1 LAVVVDGC
9 VGPELVVV
17 KPDNPQPRLIS
28 QAVER
33 IRAGD
38 VVVYP
43 TDAAYAIG
51 CQIGNKNAME
61 RIAQIRGLGAKH
73 QYAIICADLSD
84 IATYAKVDNA
94 MYRLL
99 KANTPAVTTYIL
111 PATSEVPRRL
121 MHPKKKTIGLRVP
134 SNPVCQMLLK
144 ELGEPLLTSTLIL
157 PGQDAPMDD
166 PYDIEQLLEKR
177 IDVFIDSGLGTLTT
191 TSIVD
196 LSGVNPEIVRRGVGD
211 VSAFE

>member
-1 LAVVVDGC
+1 MLHLHIH
-9 VGPELVVV
+9 PE
-17 KPDNPQPRLIS
+17 NPQARLIT

-51 CQIGNKNAME
+51 CQIGNKSAME
-61 RIAQIRGLGAKH
+61 RIAQIRGLGPKH
-73 QYAIICADLSD
+73 QYAIMCCDLSD

-99 KANTPAVTTYIL
+99 KNNTPAVTTFIL
-111 PATSEVPRRL
+111 PATSEVPKRL
-121 MHPKKKTIGLRVP
+121 MHPKKKTIGLRIP
-134 SNPVCQMLLK
+134 SNPVAQALLK

-157 PGQDAPMDD
+157 PDQKDPLDD
-166 PYDIEQLLEKR
+166 PFDIENQLGKR
-177 IDVFIDSGLGTLTT
+177 IDVFIDSGFGTLST

-196 LSGVNPEIVRRGVGD
+196 LSGETPEVVRRGVGD

>member
-1 LAVVVDGC
+1 MLHLHIH
-9 VGPELVVV
+9 PE
-17 KPDNPQPRLIS
+17 NPQPRLIQ

-51 CQIGNKNAME
+51 CQIGNKSAME
-61 RIAQIRGLGAKH
+61 RIAQIRALGAKH
-73 QYAIICADLSD
+73 QYAIVCSDLSD
-84 IATYAKVDNA
+84 IATYAKVDNST
-94 MYRLL
+94 YRLL
-99 KANTPAVTTYIL
+99 KNNTPAVSTFIL

-121 MHPKKKTIGLRVP
+121 MHPKKKTIGLRIP
-134 SNPVCQMLLK
+134 TNPICQSLLK

-157 PGQDAPMDD
+157 PGQTDPLND
-166 PYDIEQLLEKR
+166 PYDIEMQLGKR
-177 IDVFIDSGLGTLTT
+177 IDVFVDGGFGGLHT
-191 TSIVD
+191 TSIID
-196 LSGVNPEIVRRGVGD
+196 LSGEQAVVVRRGLGD

>member
-1 LAVVVDGC
+1 MLHLRVH
-9 VGPELVVV
+9 
-17 KPDNPQPRLIS
+17 PDNPQARLIS

-51 CQIGNKNAME
+51 CQIGNKHAME
-61 RIAQIRGLGAKH
+61 RIAQTRGLGPKH
-73 QYAIICADLSD
+73 QYAILCCDLSD

-94 MYRLL
+94 VYRLL
-99 KANTPAVTTYIL
+99 KNNTPAVTTFIL
-111 PATSEVPRRL
+111 PATSEVPKRL
-121 MHPKKKTIGLRVP
+121 MHPKKKTIGLRIP
-134 SNPVCQMLLK
+134 SNPVCQMLLQ

-157 PGQDAPMDD
+157 PDQTDPMDD
-166 PYDIEQLLEKR
+166 PYEIEMQLGKR
-177 IDVFIDSGLGTLTT
+177 IDVFIDSGLGTLST

-196 LSGVNPEIVRRGVGD
+196 LSGDQPEVIRRGVGD

>member
-1 LAVVVDGC
+1 MLHLHIH
-9 VGPELVVV
+9 PE
-17 KPDNPQPRLIS
+17 NPQARLIT

-33 IRAGD
+33 IRAGE

-51 CQIGNKNAME
+51 CQIGNKSAME
-61 RIAQIRGLGAKH
+61 RIAQIRGLGPKH
-73 QYAIICADLSD
+73 QYAIMCCDLSD

-99 KANTPAVTTYIL
+99 KNNTPAITTFIL
-111 PATSEVPRRL
+111 PATSEVPKRL
-121 MHPKKKTIGLRVP
+121 MHPKKKTIGLRIP
-134 SNPVCQMLLK
+134 TNPICQALLQ
-144 ELGEPLLTSTLIL
+144 ELGEPILTSTLIL
-157 PGQDAPMDD
+157 PGQEDPLDD
-166 PYDIEQLLEKR
+166 PYDIENQLSKR
-177 IDVFIDSGLGTLTT
+177 IDVFIDGGFGTLTT

-196 LSGVNPEIVRRGVGD
+196 LSGNHPEVVRQGAGD

>member
-1 LAVVVDGC
+1 MLHLHIH
-9 VGPELVVV
+9 PE
-17 KPDNPQPRLIS
+17 NPQARLIT

-51 CQIGNKNAME
+51 CQIGNKSAME
-61 RIAQIRGLGAKH
+61 RIAQIRGLGPKH
-73 QYAIICADLSD
+73 QYAIMCCDLSD

-99 KANTPAVTTYIL
+99 KANTPAITTFIL
-111 PATSEVPRRL
+111 PATSEVPKRL
-121 MHPKKKTIGLRVP
+121 MHPKKKTIGLRIP
-134 SNPVCQMLLK
+134 SNPVAQALLQ

-157 PGQDAPMDD
+157 PDQKDPLDD
-166 PYDIEQLLEKR
+166 PYDIENQLGKR
-177 IDVFIDSGLGTLTT
+177 IDVFIDSGFGTLST

-196 LSGVNPEIVRRGVGD
+196 LSGENPVIVRRGIGD

>member
-1 LAVVVDGC
+1 MLHLRVH
-9 VGPELVVV
+9 PE
-17 KPDNPQPRLIS
+17 NPQARLIS

-33 IRAGD
+33 IRAGE
-38 VVVYP
+38 VIVYP

-61 RIAQIRGLGAKH
+61 RISQIRGLGPKH

-99 KANTPAVTTYIL
+99 KNNTPAITTFIL

-121 MHPKKKTIGLRVP
+121 MHPKKKTIGLRIP
-134 SNPVCQMLLK
+134 SNPICRQLLQ

-157 PGQDAPMDD
+157 PNQKEPLDD
-166 PYDIEQLLEKR
+166 PYDIELQIGNR
-177 IDVFIDSGLGTLTT
+177 IDVLIDGGLGTLST
-191 TSIVD
+191 TSIID
-196 LSGVNPEIVRRGVGD
+196 LSGNHPEIIRRGAGD
-211 VSAFE
+211 VSPFE

>member
-1 LAVVVDGC
+1 MLHLHIH
-9 VGPELVVV
+9 PE
-17 KPDNPQPRLIS
+17 NPQARLIT

-51 CQIGNKNAME
+51 CQIGNKSAME
-61 RIAQIRGLGAKH
+61 RIAQIRGLGPKH
-73 QYAIICADLSD
+73 QYAIMCCDLSD

-99 KANTPAVTTYIL
+99 KANTPAITTFIL
-111 PATSEVPRRL
+111 PATSEVPKRL
-121 MHPKKKTIGLRVP
+121 MHPKKKTIGLRIP
-134 SNPVCQMLLK
+134 SNPVAQALLQ

-157 PGQDAPMDD
+157 PDQKDPLDD
-166 PYDIEQLLEKR
+166 PYDIENQLGKR
-177 IDVFIDSGLGTLTT
+177 IDVFIDSGFGTLST

-196 LSGVNPEIVRRGVGD
+196 LSGENPVIVRRGVGD
-211 VSAFE
+211 VSVFE

>member
-1 LAVVVDGC
+1 MLHLHIH
-9 VGPELVVV
+9 PE
-17 KPDNPQPRLIS
+17 NPQARLIT

-51 CQIGNKNAME
+51 CQIGNKSAME
-61 RIAQIRGLGAKH
+61 RIAQVRGLGPKH
-73 QYAIICADLSD
+73 QYATMCSDLSD

-99 KANTPAVTTYIL
+99 KNNTPAVTTFIL
-111 PATSEVPRRL
+111 PATSEVPKRL
-121 MHPKKKTIGLRVP
+121 MHPKKKTIGLRIP
-134 SNPVCQMLLK
+134 SNPVAQALLK

-157 PGQDAPMDD
+157 PDQKDPLDD
-166 PYDIEQLLEKR
+166 PYDIEKQLGKR
-177 IDVFIDSGLGTLTT
+177 IDVFIDSGFGTLST

-196 LSGVNPEIVRRGVGD
+196 LSGENPEIIRRGVGD

>member
-1 LAVVVDGC
+1 MLHLHIH
-9 VGPELVVV
+9 PE
-17 KPDNPQPRLIS
+17 NPQARLIT

-33 IRAGD
+33 IRSGD

-51 CQIGNKNAME
+51 CQIGNKSAME
-61 RIAQIRGLGAKH
+61 RIAQIRNLGAKH
-73 QYAIICADLSD
+73 QYAIMCCDLSD

-99 KANTPAVTTYIL
+99 KANTPAVTTFIL
-111 PATSEVPRRL
+111 PATSEVPKRL
-121 MHPKKKTIGLRVP
+121 MHPKKKTIGLRIP
-134 SNPVCQMLLK
+134 SNPVAQALLK

-157 PGQDAPMDD
+157 PDQKDPLDD
-166 PYDIEQLLEKR
+166 PYDIENQLAKR
-177 IDVFIDSGLGTLTT
+177 IDVFIDSGFGTLST

-196 LSGVNPEIVRRGVGD
+196 LSGENPVVVR
-211 VSAFE
+211 

>member
-1 LAVVVDGC
+1 MLHLHIH
-9 VGPELVVV
+9 PE
-17 KPDNPQPRLIS
+17 NPQARLIT
-28 QAVER
+28 QAVDR

-43 TDAAYAIG
+43 TDVAYAIG

-61 RIAQIRGLGAKH
+61 RIAQIRGLGPKH
-73 QYAIICADLSD
+73 QYAIMCCDLSD

-99 KANTPAVTTYIL
+99 KNNTPAVTTFIL
-111 PATSEVPRRL
+111 PATSEVPKRL
-121 MHPKKKTIGLRVP
+121 MHPKKKTIGLRIP
-134 SNPVCQMLLK
+134 SNPIAQALLQ

-157 PGQDAPMDD
+157 PDQKDPLDD
-166 PYDIEQLLEKR
+166 PYDIENQLGKR
-177 IDVFIDSGLGTLTT
+177 IDVFIDGGFGTLST

-196 LSGVNPEIVRRGVGD
+196 LSGENPEIVRRGVGD

>member
-1 LAVVVDGC
+1 MLHLHIH
-9 VGPELVVV
+9 PE
-17 KPDNPQPRLIS
+17 NPQARLIT

-51 CQIGNKNAME
+51 CQIGNKSAME
-61 RIAQIRGLGAKH
+61 RIAQIRGLGPKH
-73 QYAIICADLSD
+73 QYAIMCCDLSD

-99 KANTPAVTTYIL
+99 KNNTPAITTFIL
-111 PATSEVPRRL
+111 PATSEVPKRL
-121 MHPKKKTIGLRVP
+121 MHPKKKTIGLRIP
-134 SNPVCQMLLK
+134 SNPVAQALLQ

-157 PGQDAPMDD
+157 PDQKDPLDD
-166 PYDIEQLLEKR
+166 PYDIENQLGKR
-177 IDVFIDSGLGTLTT
+177 IDVFIDSGFGTLST

-196 LSGVNPEIVRRGVGD
+196 LSGENPEIIRRGVGD

>member
-1 LAVVVDGC
+1 MLHLRVH
-9 VGPELVVV
+9 
-17 KPDNPQPRLIS
+17 PDNPQPRLIS

-51 CQIGNKNAME
+51 CQIGNKHAME
-61 RIAQIRGLGAKH
+61 RISRIRQLDAKH

-99 KANTPAVTTYIL
+99 KNNTPAITTFIL
-111 PATSEVPRRL
+111 PATSEVPKRL
-121 MHPKKKTIGLRVP
+121 MHPIKKTIGLRIP
-134 SNPVCQMLLK
+134 SNPICQMLLQ

-157 PGQDAPMDD
+157 PGQSAPIDD
-166 PYDIEQLLEKR
+166 PYDIEMQLGKL
-177 IDVFIDSGLGTLTT
+177 IDVLIDGGLGTLNT
-191 TSIVD
+191 TSIVN
-196 LSGVNPEIVRRGVGD
+196 LAGEYPEVIRRGVGD

>member
-1 LAVVVDGC
+1 MLH
-9 VGPELVVV
+9 LRIH
-17 KPDNPQPRLIS
+17 PDNPQPRLIS

-38 VVVYP
+38 VIIYP

-61 RIAQIRGLGAKH
+61 RITQIRGLGAKH

-94 MYRLL
+94 TYRML
-99 KANTPAVTTYIL
+99 KNNTPAVTTFIL
-111 PATSEVPRRL
+111 NATSEVPRRL

-134 SNPVCQMLLK
+134 SNPVCQMLLQ

-157 PGQDAPMDD
+157 PGQSEPLDD
-166 PYDIEQLLEKR
+166 PYEIEQQLEKR
-177 IDVFIDSGLGTLTT
+177 VDVFIDSGLGTLTT

-196 LSGVNPEIVRRGVGD
+196 LSGSQPEIIRYGVGD

>member
-1 LAVVVDGC
+1 MLHLHIH
-9 VGPELVVV
+9 PE
-17 KPDNPQPRLIS
+17 NPQARLIT

-51 CQIGNKNAME
+51 CQIGNKSAME
-61 RIAQIRGLGAKH
+61 RIAQIRGLGPKH
-73 QYAIICADLSD
+73 QYAIMCCDLSD

-99 KANTPAVTTYIL
+99 KANTPAVTTFIL
-111 PATSEVPRRL
+111 PATSEVPKRI
-121 MHPKKKTIGLRVP
+121 MHPKKKTIGLRIP
-134 SNPVCQMLLK
+134 SNPVAQALLQ

-157 PGQDAPMDD
+157 PDQKDPLDD
-166 PYDIEQLLEKR
+166 PYDIENQLGKR
-177 IDVFIDSGLGTLTT
+177 IDVFIDSGFGTLST

-196 LSGVNPEIVRRGVGD
+196 LSGENPEIIRRGVGD
-211 VSAFE
+211 VSAFG

>member
-1 LAVVVDGC
+1 MLHLHIH
-9 VGPELVVV
+9 PE
-17 KPDNPQPRLIS
+17 NPQARLIT
-28 QAVER
+28 QAVDR

-61 RIAQIRGLGAKH
+61 RIAQIRGLGPKH
-73 QYAIICADLSD
+73 QYAIMCCDLSD

-99 KANTPAVTTYIL
+99 KANTPAITTFIL
-111 PATSEVPRRL
+111 PATSEVPKRL
-121 MHPKKKTIGLRVP
+121 MHPKKKTIGLRIP
-134 SNPVCQMLLK
+134 SNPVAQALLQ

-157 PGQDAPMDD
+157 PDQKDPLDD
-166 PYDIEQLLEKR
+166 PYDIENQLGKR
-177 IDVFIDSGLGTLTT
+177 IDVFIDSGFGTLST

-196 LSGVNPEIVRRGVGD
+196 LSGENPVIVRRGVGD

>member
-1 LAVVVDGC
+1 MLHLHIH
-9 VGPELVVV
+9 PE
-17 KPDNPQPRLIS
+17 NPQARLIT

-61 RIAQIRGLGAKH
+61 RIAQIRGLGPKH
-73 QYAIICADLSD
+73 QYAIMCCDLSD

-99 KANTPAVTTYIL
+99 KNNTPAVTTFIL
-111 PATSEVPRRL
+111 PATSEVPKRL
-121 MHPKKKTIGLRVP
+121 MHPKKKTIGLRIP
-134 SNPVCQMLLK
+134 SNPIAQALLK

-157 PGQDAPMDD
+157 PDQADPLDD
-166 PYDIEQLLEKR
+166 PFDIENQLGKR
-177 IDVFIDSGLGTLTT
+177 IDVFVDGGFGTLST

-196 LSGVNPEIVRRGVGD
+196 LSGENPEIIRRGVGD

>member
-1 LAVVVDGC
+1 MLHLHIH
-9 VGPELVVV
+9 PE
-17 KPDNPQPRLIS
+17 NPQARLFT

-33 IRAGD
+33 IRSGD

-51 CQIGNKNAME
+51 CQIGNKSAME
-61 RIAQIRGLGAKH
+61 RIAQIRNLGAKH
-73 QYAIICADLSD
+73 QYAIMCCDLSD

-99 KANTPAVTTYIL
+99 KANTPAVTTFIL
-111 PATSEVPRRL
+111 PATSEVPKRL
-121 MHPKKKTIGLRVP
+121 MHPKKKTIGLRIP
-134 SNPVCQMLLK
+134 SNPVAQALLK

-157 PGQDAPMDD
+157 PDQKDPLDD
-166 PYDIEQLLEKR
+166 PYDIENQLGKR
-177 IDVFIDSGLGTLTT
+177 IDVFIDSGFGTLST

-196 LSGVNPEIVRRGVGD
+196 LSGENPVIVRRGVGD

>member
-1 LAVVVDGC
+1 MLHLHIH
-9 VGPELVVV
+9 PE
-17 KPDNPQPRLIS
+17 NPQARLIT
-28 QAVER
+28 QAVDR

-61 RIAQIRGLGAKH
+61 RIAQIRGLGPKH
-73 QYAIICADLSD
+73 QYAIMCCDLSD

-99 KANTPAVTTYIL
+99 KNNTPAVTTFIL
-111 PATSEVPRRL
+111 PATSEVPKRL
-121 MHPKKKTIGLRVP
+121 MHPKKKTIGLRIP
-134 SNPVCQMLLK
+134 SNPVAQALLK

-157 PGQDAPMDD
+157 PDQKDPLDD
-166 PYDIEQLLEKR
+166 PYDIENQLGKR
-177 IDVFIDSGLGTLTT
+177 IDVFIDSGFGTLST

-196 LSGVNPEIVRRGVGD
+196 LSGENPEIIRRGVGD

>member
-1 LAVVVDGC
+1 MLHLHIH
-9 VGPELVVV
+9 PE
-17 KPDNPQPRLIS
+17 NPQTRLIT

-51 CQIGNKNAME
+51 CQIGNKSAME
-61 RIAQIRGLGAKH
+61 RIAQIRGLGPKH
-73 QYAIICADLSD
+73 QYAIMCCDLSD

-99 KANTPAVTTYIL
+99 KANTPAITTFIL
-111 PATSEVPRRL
+111 PATSEVPKRL
-121 MHPKKKTIGLRVP
+121 MHPKKKTIGLRIP
-134 SNPVCQMLLK
+134 GNPVAQALLQ

-157 PGQDAPMDD
+157 PDQKDPLDD
-166 PYDIEQLLEKR
+166 PYDIENQLGKR
-177 IDVFIDSGLGTLTT
+177 IDVFIDSGFGTLST

-196 LSGVNPEIVRRGVGD
+196 LSGENPVIVRRGVGD

>member
-1 LAVVVDGC
+1 MLHLRVH
-9 VGPELVVV
+9 
-17 KPDNPQPRLIS
+17 PDNPQPRLIS

-61 RIAQIRGLGAKH
+61 RIAQIRDLGAKH
-73 QYAIICADLSD
+73 QYAILCADLSD
-84 IATYAKVDNA
+84 LATYAKVDNA
-94 MYRLL
+94 TYRLL
-99 KANTPAVTTYIL
+99 KSNTPAVTTYIL

-134 SNPVCQMLLK
+134 SNTVCQMLLK

-157 PGQDAPMDD
+157 PGQTEPLDD
-166 PYDIEQLLEKR
+166 PFDIEELLGKR

-196 LSGVNPEIVRRGVGD
+196 LTGTNPEIIRHGVGN

>member
-1 LAVVVDGC
+1 MLHLHIH
-9 VGPELVVV
+9 PE
-17 KPDNPQPRLIS
+17 NPQARLIT

-51 CQIGNKNAME
+51 CQIGNKSAME
-61 RIAQIRGLGAKH
+61 RIAQIRGLGPKH
-73 QYAIICADLSD
+73 QYAIMCCDLSD

-99 KANTPAVTTYIL
+99 KANTPAITTFIL
-111 PATSEVPRRL
+111 PATSEVPKRL
-121 MHPKKKTIGLRVP
+121 MHPKKKTIGLRIP
-134 SNPVCQMLLK
+134 SNPVAQALLQ
-144 ELGEPLLTSTLIL
+144 ELGAPLLTSTLIL
-157 PGQDAPMDD
+157 PDQKDPLDD
-166 PYDIEQLLEKR
+166 PYDIENQLGKR
-177 IDVFIDSGLGTLTT
+177 IDVFIDSGFGTLST

-196 LSGVNPEIVRRGVGD
+196 LSGENPVIVRRGVGD

>member
-1 LAVVVDGC
+1 MLHLHIH
-9 VGPELVVV
+9 PE
-17 KPDNPQPRLIS
+17 NPQTRLIT

-51 CQIGNKNAME
+51 CQIGNKSAME
-61 RIAQIRGLGAKH
+61 RIAQIRGLGPKH
-73 QYAIICADLSD
+73 QYAIMCCDLSD

-99 KANTPAVTTYIL
+99 KANTPAITTFIL
-111 PATSEVPRRL
+111 PATSEVPKRL
-121 MHPKKKTIGLRVP
+121 MHPKKKTIGLRIP
-134 SNPVCQMLLK
+134 SNPVAQALLQ

-157 PGQDAPMDD
+157 PDQKDPLDD
-166 PYDIEQLLEKR
+166 PYDIENQLGKR
-177 IDVFIDSGLGTLTT
+177 IDVFIDSGFGTLST

-196 LSGVNPEIVRRGVGD
+196 LSGENPEIIRRGVGD
-211 VSAFE
+211 VSAFG

>member
-1 LAVVVDGC
+1 MLHLHIH
-9 VGPELVVV
+9 PE
-17 KPDNPQPRLIS
+17 NPQARLIT

-33 IRAGD
+33 IRSGD

-51 CQIGNKNAME
+51 CQIGNKSAME
-61 RIAQIRGLGAKH
+61 RIAQIRNLGAKH
-73 QYAIICADLSD
+73 QYAIMCCDLSD

-99 KANTPAVTTYIL
+99 KANTPAVTTFIL
-111 PATSEVPRRL
+111 PATSEVPKRL
-121 MHPKKKTIGLRVP
+121 MHPKKKTIGLRIP
-134 SNPVCQMLLK
+134 SNPVAQALLQ
-144 ELGEPLLTSTLIL
+144 ELGAPLLTSTLIL
-157 PGQDAPMDD
+157 PDQKDPLDD
-166 PYDIEQLLEKR
+166 PYDIENQLGKR
-177 IDVFIDSGLGTLTT
+177 IDVFIDSGFGTLST

-196 LSGVNPEIVRRGVGD
+196 LSGENPEIIRRGVGD

>member
-1 LAVVVDGC
+1 MLH
-9 VGPELVVV
+9 LRIH
-17 KPDNPQPRLIS
+17 PDNPQPRLIS

-51 CQIGNKNAME
+51 CQIGNKSAMD
-61 RIAQIRGLGAKH
+61 RISQIRGLSDKH
-73 QYAIICADLSD
+73 QYAIICQDLSD

-99 KANTPAVTTYIL
+99 KANTPAITTYIL

-121 MHPKKKTIGLRVP
+121 MHPKKKTIGLRIP
-134 SNPVCQMLLK
+134 SNPIAQALLK
-144 ELGEPLLTSTLIL
+144 ELGEPLITSTLIL
-157 PGQDAPMDD
+157 PDQTDPLDD
-166 PYDIEQLLEKR
+166 PFDIEMQLGKR
-177 IDVFIDSGLGTLTT
+177 IDVFVDGGIGMLAT

-196 LSGVNPEIVRRGVGD
+196 LSQDHPVVVRRGLGD

>member
-1 LAVVVDGC
+1 MLHLRIH
-9 VGPELVVV
+9 PE
-17 KPDNPQPRLIS
+17 NPQARLIT

-51 CQIGNKNAME
+51 CQIGNKSAMD
-61 RIAQIRGLGAKH
+61 RISQIRQLSDKH
-73 QYAIICADLSD
+73 QYAIICQDLSD

-99 KANTPAVTTYIL
+99 KANTPAITTYIL

-121 MHPKKKTIGLRVP
+121 MHPKKKTIGLRIP
-134 SNPVCQMLLK
+134 SNPIAQALLK
-144 ELGEPLLTSTLIL
+144 ELGEPLITSTLIL
-157 PGQDAPMDD
+157 PDQTDPLDD
-166 PYDIEQLLEKR
+166 PFDIEMQLGKR
-177 IDVFIDSGLGTLTT
+177 IDVFVDGGIGMLAT

-196 LSGVNPEIVRRGVGD
+196 LSQDHPVVVRRGLGD

>member
-1 LAVVVDGC
+1 MLHLRVH
-9 VGPELVVV
+9 
-17 KPDNPQPRLIS
+17 PDNPQPRLIS

-38 VVVYP
+38 VIVYP

-61 RIAQIRGLGAKH
+61 RIAQIRQLDAKH
-73 QYAIICADLSD
+73 QYAIICSDLSD

-99 KANTPAVTTYIL
+99 KSNTPAITTFIL

-121 MHPKKKTIGLRVP
+121 MHPKKKTIGLRIP
-134 SNPVCQMLLK
+134 SNPICQMLLK

-157 PGQDAPMDD
+157 PGQNDPIDD
-166 PYDIEQLLEKR
+166 PYDIEMQIGKL
-177 IDVFIDSGLGTLTT
+177 IDVLIDGGLGTLNT
-191 TSIVD
+191 TSIVN
-196 LSGVNPEIVRRGVGD
+196 LAGTQPEIIRRGAGD

>member
-1 LAVVVDGC
+1 MLHLRVH
-9 VGPELVVV
+9 
-17 KPDNPQPRLIS
+17 PDNPQARLIS

-51 CQIGNKNAME
+51 CQIGNKSAMA
-61 RIAQIRGLGAKH
+61 RIAQIRDLGAKH

-84 IATYAKVDNA
+84 LATYAKVDNA
-94 MYRLL
+94 TYRLL

-111 PATSEVPRRL
+111 NATSEVPRRL

-134 SNPVCQMLLK
+134 SNAVCQMLLK

-157 PGQDAPMDD
+157 PGQTEPLDD
-166 PYDIEQLLEKR
+166 PYEIEQQLENR

-196 LSGVNPEIVRRGVGD
+196 LSGINPVVVRHGVGD
-211 VSAFE
+211 VSSFE

>member
-1 LAVVVDGC
+1 MLHLHIH
-9 VGPELVVV
+9 PE
-17 KPDNPQPRLIS
+17 NPQARLIT

-51 CQIGNKNAME
+51 CQIGNKSAME
-61 RIAQIRGLGAKH
+61 RIAQIRGLGPKP
-73 QYAIICADLSD
+73 QYAIMCCDLSD

-99 KANTPAVTTYIL
+99 KANTPAITTFIL
-111 PATSEVPRRL
+111 TATSEVPKRL
-121 MHPKKKTIGLRVP
+121 MHPKKKTIGLRIP
-134 SNPVCQMLLK
+134 SNPVAQALLQ

-157 PGQDAPMDD
+157 PDQKDPLDD
-166 PYDIEQLLEKR
+166 PYDIENQLGKR
-177 IDVFIDSGLGTLTT
+177 IDVFIDSGFGTLST

-196 LSGVNPEIVRRGVGD
+196 LSGENPEIIRRGVGD
-211 VSAFE
+211 VSAFG

>member
-1 LAVVVDGC
+1 MLHLHIH
-9 VGPELVVV
+9 PE
-17 KPDNPQPRLIS
+17 NPQARLIT

-61 RIAQIRGLGAKH
+61 RIAQIRGLGPKH
-73 QYAIICADLSD
+73 QYAIMCCDLSD

-99 KANTPAVTTYIL
+99 KNNTPAVTTFIL
-111 PATSEVPRRL
+111 PATSEVPKRL
-121 MHPKKKTIGLRVP
+121 MHPKKKTIGLRIP
-134 SNPVCQMLLK
+134 SNPVAQALLK

-157 PGQDAPMDD
+157 PDQKDPLDD
-166 PYDIEQLLEKR
+166 PYDIENQLGKR
-177 IDVFIDSGLGTLTT
+177 IDVFIDSGFGTLST

-196 LSGVNPEIVRRGVGD
+196 LSGENPVIVRRGVGD

>member
-1 LAVVVDGC
+1 MLHLRVH
-9 VGPELVVV
+9 
-17 KPDNPQPRLIS
+17 PDNPQARLIE

-51 CQIGNKNAME
+51 CQIGNKSAME
-61 RIAQIRGLGAKH
+61 RIAQIRGLGPKH
-73 QYAIICADLSD
+73 QYAIMCNDLSD

-99 KANTPAVTTYIL
+99 KANTPAITTFIL
-111 PATSEVPRRL
+111 PATSEVPKRL
-121 MHPKKKTIGLRVP
+121 MHPKKKTIGLRIP
-134 SNPVCQMLLK
+134 SNPICQALLK
-144 ELGEPLLTSTLIL
+144 ALGEPLLTSTLIL
-157 PGQDAPMDD
+157 PGQADPLDD
-166 PYDIEQLLEKR
+166 PYDIELQLAKR
-177 IDVFIDSGLGTLTT
+177 IDVFIDGGLGTLTT

-196 LSGVNPEIVRRGVGD
+196 LSGEYPQIVRRGMGD

>member
-1 LAVVVDGC
+1 MLHLRIH
-9 VGPELVVV
+9 PE
-17 KPDNPQPRLIS
+17 NPQPRLIS

-38 VVVYP
+38 VIVYP

-51 CQIGNKNAME
+51 CQIGNKSAME
-61 RIAQIRGLGAKH
+61 RISQIRGLGPKH

-99 KANTPAVTTYIL
+99 KNNTPAVTTFIL

-121 MHPKKKTIGLRVP
+121 MHPKKKTIGLRIP
-134 SNPVCQMLLK
+134 SNPICRMLLK

-157 PGQDAPMDD
+157 PNQTEPLDD
-166 PYDIEQLLEKR
+166 PYDIELQIGNR
-177 IDVFIDSGLGTLTT
+177 IDILVDGGLGTLST

-196 LSGVNPEIVRRGVGD
+196 LSGNNPEIIRRGVGD
-211 VSAFE
+211 VSPFE

>member
-1 LAVVVDGC
+1 MLHLHIH
-9 VGPELVVV
+9 PE
-17 KPDNPQPRLIS
+17 NPQARLIT

-61 RIAQIRGLGAKH
+61 RIAQIRGLGPKH
-73 QYAIICADLSD
+73 QYAIMCCDLSD

-99 KANTPAVTTYIL
+99 KNNTPAVTTFIL
-111 PATSEVPRRL
+111 PATSEVPKRL
-121 MHPKKKTIGLRVP
+121 MHPKKKTIGLRIP
-134 SNPVCQMLLK
+134 SNPVAQALLQ

-157 PGQDAPMDD
+157 PEQKDPLDD
-166 PYDIEQLLEKR
+166 PYDIENQLGKR
-177 IDVFIDSGLGTLTT
+177 IDVFIDSGFGTLST

-196 LSGVNPEIVRRGVGD
+196 LSGENPEIVRRGVGD

>member
-1 LAVVVDGC
+1 MLHLHIH
-9 VGPELVVV
+9 PE
-17 KPDNPQPRLIS
+17 NPQARLIT

-61 RIAQIRGLGAKH
+61 RIAQIRGLGPKH
-73 QYAIICADLSD
+73 QYAIMCCDLSD

-99 KANTPAVTTYIL
+99 KNNTPAVTTFIL
-111 PATSEVPRRL
+111 PATSEVPKRL
-121 MHPKKKTIGLRVP
+121 MHPKKKTIGLRIP
-134 SNPVCQMLLK
+134 SNPVAQALLK

-157 PGQDAPMDD
+157 PDQKDPLDD
-166 PYDIEQLLEKR
+166 PYDIENQLGKR
-177 IDVFIDSGLGTLTT
+177 IDVFIDSGFGTLST

-196 LSGVNPEIVRRGVGD
+196 LSGENPEIIRRGVGD
-211 VSAFE
+211 VSAFG

>member
-1 LAVVVDGC
+1 MLHLRVH
-9 VGPELVVV
+9 PE
-17 KPDNPQPRLIS
+17 NPQPRLIT

-61 RIAQIRGLGAKH
+61 RIAQIRGLGPKH
-73 QYAIICADLSD
+73 QYAIMCSDLSD

-99 KANTPAVTTYIL
+99 KANTPAITTFIL

-121 MHPKKKTIGLRVP
+121 MHPKRKTIVLRIP
-134 SNPVCQMLLK
+134 SNPICQMLLQ

-157 PGQDAPMDD
+157 PGQEDPLDD
-166 PYDIEQLLEKR
+166 PYEIEQQLGKR
-177 IDVFIDSGLGTLTT
+177 IDVFIDGGFGMLST

-196 LSGVNPEIVRRGVGD
+196 LSGENPEIIRYGEGD

>member
-1 LAVVVDGC
+1 MLHLHIH
-9 VGPELVVV
+9 PE
-17 KPDNPQPRLIS
+17 NPQTRLIT

-51 CQIGNKNAME
+51 CQIGNKSAME
-61 RIAQIRGLGAKH
+61 RIAQIRGLGPKH
-73 QYAIICADLSD
+73 QYAIMCCDLSD

-99 KANTPAVTTYIL
+99 KNNTPAVTTFIL
-111 PATSEVPRRL
+111 PATSEVPKRL
-121 MHPKKKTIGLRVP
+121 MHPKKKTIGLRIP
-134 SNPVCQMLLK
+134 SNPVAQALLK

-157 PGQDAPMDD
+157 PDQKDPLDD
-166 PYDIEQLLEKR
+166 PYDIENQLGKR
-177 IDVFIDSGLGTLTT
+177 IDVFIDSGFGTLST

-196 LSGVNPEIVRRGVGD
+196 LSGENPEIIRRGVGD

>member
-1 LAVVVDGC
+1 MLHLHIH
-9 VGPELVVV
+9 PE
-17 KPDNPQPRLIS
+17 NPQPRLIS

-51 CQIGNKNAME
+51 CQIGNKSAME
-61 RIAQIRGLGAKH
+61 RIAQIRQLGPKH
-73 QYAIICADLSD
+73 QYAILCCDLSD
-84 IATYAKVDNA
+84 IATYARVDNA

-99 KANTPAVTTYIL
+99 KNNTPAVTTFIL
-111 PATSEVPRRL
+111 PATSVVPKRL
-121 MHPKKKTIGLRVP
+121 MHPKKKTIGLRIP
-134 SNPVCQMLLK
+134 NNPICQMLLK
-144 ELGEPLLTSTLIL
+144 ELGEPLLTSTLIM
-157 PGQDAPMDD
+157 PGQEDPLDD
-166 PYDIEQLLEKR
+166 PYDIEMQLGKR
-177 IDVFIDSGLGTLTT
+177 IDVFVDSGLGTLST

-196 LSGVNPEIVRRGVGD
+196 LSGDHPEIIRRGIGD